1 MINRMGKVLGG
12 GQCCHSRAALGWWDI
27 TDIMDKGLQYQT
39 ILIFSLY
46 MLRWEILGPKL
57 YEKILL
63 FLTLLSH
70 LHTVLRA
77 LAELLT
83 RLMTGWEREENE
95 IHATAEEK
103 RQREKAWGK
112 KEDEYAIWG
121 VLRQIALWGR
131 LCWAHALLSY
141 SKLRAILKLQAYV
154 IWLHITHLPCHTC
167 ISFRGLCRYDLLTKQ
182 STWK

>member
-1 MINRMGKVLGG
+1 MINRMGKILGG

-39 ILIFSLY
+39 ILIFSFY
-46 MLRWEILGPKL
+46 MLRWEILGMSKAL
-57 YEKILL
+57 WED
-63 FLTLLSH
+63 T
-70 LHTVLRA
+70 TVSDSAVSFAYCFKSSGRA
-77 LAELLT
+77 VNKAYDRVREG
-83 RLMTGWEREENE
+83 RKWNSCNSREEK
-95 IHATAEEK
+95 A
-103 RQREKAWGK
+103 EKAWGK

-121 VLRQIALWGR
+121 GLRQIALWGR

-154 IWLHITHLPCHTC
+154 IWLHVTHLPCHAC
-167 ISFRGLCRYDLLTKQ
+167 ISFRGLCRYDLRTKQ